1 VGDFFK
7 YLKSRKLLDD
17 FAIFLTL
24 LIYTVGMLVLSAME
38 TNEKFAEVNK
48 DLQDWKA
55 LEQEQI
61 DEMKE
66 LNYRRQLRLE
76 RMISEHEI
84 KLRDLEQAH
93 HERLAEIEEERK
105 RRVEKYKEIQ
115 KENPGEIADEIE
127 EAFGFKF
134 IEPFT
139 D

>member
-1 VGDFFK
+1 VKDFFK

-17 FAIFLTL
+17 LAIFVTL
-24 LIYTVGMLVLSAME
+24 LIYTVGMLVISATE
-38 TNEKFAEVNK
+38 TNEKFAEIDK

-93 HERLAEIEEERK
+93 EERLAEIEEERK
-105 RRVEKYKEIQ
+105 RRVEEYKEKH

-127 EAFGFKF
+127 ETFGFTF
-134 IEPFT
+134 IE
-139 D
+139 

>member
-1 VGDFFK
+1 MKDFFK

-17 FAIFLTL
+17 LAIFVTL
-24 LIYTVGMLVLSAME
+24 LIYTVGMLIMSAME
-38 TNEKFAEVNK
+38 TNEKFAEINK
-48 DLQDWKA
+48 DLQDWKT

-93 HERLAEIEEERK
+93 SERLAEIEEERK
-105 RRVEKYKEIQ
+105 RRVEEYKKQ
-115 KENPGEIADEIE
+115 HRENPGEIADEIE
-127 EAFGFKF
+127 ETFGFTF
-134 IEPFT
+134 IE
-139 D
+139 